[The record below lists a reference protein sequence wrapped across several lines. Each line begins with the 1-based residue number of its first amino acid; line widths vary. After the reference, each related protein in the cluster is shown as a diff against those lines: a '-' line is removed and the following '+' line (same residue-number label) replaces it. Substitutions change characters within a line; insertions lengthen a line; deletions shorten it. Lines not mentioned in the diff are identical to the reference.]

1 MELMDHFSFPILDQ
15 NQTLKKKRNL
25 QKVTT
30 TKRFMVYTIQLV
42 PDKLHPI

>member
-30 TKRFMVYTIQLV
+30 KRFMVYTTQLV